1 MLERYIE
8 NLQEKTLGKTD
19 INLLKTLGFYDAY
32 VILVDKA

>member
-19 INLLKTLGFYDAY
+19 INLLHTLGFKKAY
-32 VILVDKA
+32 KILVEK